1 MPAASILPVAIH
13 NNKLYFLFGKE
24 NALEDSAKG
33 FSDFGGGVDPGESTI
48 QAAMRE
54 GSEELTGFLGT
65 KQMLHKR
72 LKQTGTYKIVYH
84 FPVKKYNPTKTNDV
98 NSAANTYTIFIFPFN
113 YDLSFVEYF
122 NNNHAFL
129 WDKMDKKL
137 LSSTKLF
144 EKIKIEWFCE
154 DDLEKRGSE
163 YRSFYKDIVQHIIDH
178 KPRIR
183 NFMIRCNKK
192 QRKTIRKMCYTHN
205 HRQNGQKLR
214 TQSRKA
220 STNNHHIKSIQRFSQ
235 GGK

>member
-1 MPAASILPVAIH
+1 MPSAASILPVALH

-33 FSDFGGGVDPGESTI
+33 FSDFGGGVDPGESAFQT
-48 QAAMRE
+48 AMRE

-84 FPVKKYNPTKTNDV
+84 FPVQKDQKNKDAKNTV
-98 NSAANTYTIFIFPFN
+98 ASTYTIFIFPFD
-113 YDLSFVEYF
+113 YDSSIVEYF

-129 WDKMDKKL
+129 WDKMDNKL

-154 DDLEKRGSE
+154 DDLKKRGAE
-163 YRSFYKDIVQHIIDH
+163 YRSFYKDIVDHIIEH
-178 KPRIR
+178 KPQIR
-183 NFMIRCNKK
+183 EFISRCNKK
-192 QRKTIRKMCYTHN
+192 HRKTTRRMSSRVGTRKGY
-205 HRQNGQKLR
+205 R
-214 TQSRKA
+214 
-220 STNNHHIKSIQRFSQ
+220 Q

>member
-33 FSDFGGGVDPGESTI
+33 FSDFGGGVDSGESALQT
-48 QAAMRE
+48 AMRE

-65 KQMLHKR
+65 KEMLRKR
-72 LKQTGTYKIVYH
+72 LKQTGTYKIVYE
-84 FPVKKYNPTKTNDV
+84 FPPRKEDTITP
-98 NSAANTYTIFIFPFN
+98 NTYTVFIFPFE
-113 YDLSFVEYF
+113 YDMSIVEYF

-129 WDKMDKKL
+129 WDKMDNKL

-154 DDLEKRGSE
+154 DELVKRGSE
-163 YRSFYKDIVQHIIDH
+163 YRSFYKDIVGLIIEH
-178 KPRIR
+178 KSNIR
-183 NFMIRCNKK
+183 KFIKNNYH
-192 QRKTIRKMCYTHN
+192 KTQSKMTRKMCSSHN
-205 HRQNGQKLR
+205 RTRNLR
-214 TQSRKA
+214 
-220 STNNHHIKSIQRFSQ
+220 

>member
-33 FSDFGGGVDPGESTI
+33 FSDFGGGVDSGETAL
-48 QAAMRE
+48 QTAMRE

-65 KQMLHKR
+65 KEMIHKR
-72 LKQTGTYKIVYH
+72 LKKTGTYKIVYQ
-84 FPVKKYNPTKTNDV
+84 FPPRKEDDPDEP
-98 NSAANTYTIFIFPFN
+98 NTYTVFIFPFE
-113 YDLSFVEYF
+113 YDMSIVEYF

-129 WDKMDKKL
+129 WERMDKKL

-154 DDLEKRGSE
+154 DELKKRGSE
-163 YRSFYKDIVQHIIDH
+163 YRSFYKDIVDLIIEH
-178 KPRIR
+178 KPHIR
-183 NFMIRCNKK
+183 KFIQSRYA
-192 QRKTIRKMCYTHN
+192 KTIRKMCSG
-205 HRQNGQKLR
+205 QNRTRKLR
-214 TQSRKA
+214 
-220 STNNHHIKSIQRFSQ
+220 

>member
-33 FSDFGGGVDPGESTI
+33 FSDFGGGVDSGESALQT
-48 QAAMRE
+48 AMRE

-65 KQMLHKR
+65 KEMLRKR
-72 LKQTGTYKIVYH
+72 LKQTGTYKIVYE
-84 FPVKKYNPTKTNDV
+84 FPPRKEDTITP
-98 NSAANTYTIFIFPFN
+98 NTYTVFIFPFE
-113 YDLSFVEYF
+113 YDMSIVEYF

-154 DDLEKRGSE
+154 DELEKRGSE
-163 YRSFYKDIVQHIIDH
+163 YRSFYKDIVGLIIEH
-178 KPRIR
+178 KSNIR
-183 NFMIRCNKK
+183 KFIKNNYH
-192 QRKTIRKMCYTHN
+192 KTQSKRIRKMCLSHN
-205 HRQNGQKLR
+205 RTQKLR
-214 TQSRKA
+214 
-220 STNNHHIKSIQRFSQ
+220 

>member
-33 FSDFGGGVDPGESTI
+33 FSDFGGGVDSGESAI
-48 QAAMRE
+48 QTATRE

-65 KQMLHKR
+65 KEMLRKR
-72 LKQTGTYKIVYH
+72 LKQTGTYKIVYE
-84 FPVKKYNPTKTNDV
+84 FPPEKKDEKP
-98 NSAANTYTIFIFPFN
+98 NTYTVFVFPFD
-113 YDLSFVEYF
+113 YDESIVEYF

-129 WDKMDKKL
+129 WDRMDKKL

-154 DDLEKRGSE
+154 DDLKKRGAE
-163 YRSFYKDIVQHIIDH
+163 YRSFYRDIVDLIIEH
-178 KPRIR
+178 KPNIR
-183 NFMIRCNKK
+183 KFITSRCKT
-192 QRKTIRKMCYTHN
+192 KTIRKMSSFSH
-205 HRQNGQKLR
+205 KR
-214 TQSRKA
+214 TQNYR
-220 STNNHHIKSIQRFSQ
+220 

>member
-33 FSDFGGGVDPGESTI
+33 FSDFGGGVDSGESAI

-65 KQMLHKR
+65 KEMLRKR
-72 LKQTGTYKIVYH
+72 LKQTGTYKIVYS
-84 FPVKKYNPTKTNDV
+84 FPPRKEDESNKP
-98 NSAANTYTIFIFPFN
+98 NTYTVFVFPFN
-113 YDLSFVEYF
+113 YDESIVEYF

-154 DDLEKRGSE
+154 DDLKKRGAE
-163 YRSFYKDIVQHIIDH
+163 YRSFYKDIVDLIIEH
-178 KPRIR
+178 KPNIR
-183 NFMIRCNKK
+183 KFIMSSCKTTSK
-192 QRKTIRKMCYTHN
+192 AKTIRCMSSSHN
-205 HRQNGQKLR
+205 HKR
-214 TQSRKA
+214 TQNYR
-220 STNNHHIKSIQRFSQ
+220 

>member
-33 FSDFGGGVDPGESTI
+33 FSDFGGGVDSGESAI

-65 KQMLHKR
+65 KEMLRKR
-72 LKQTGTYKIVYH
+72 LKQTGTYKIVYS
-84 FPVKKYNPTKTNDV
+84 FPPRKEDESNKP
-98 NSAANTYTIFIFPFN
+98 NTYTVFVFPFD
-113 YDLSFVEYF
+113 YDESIVEYF

-154 DDLEKRGSE
+154 DDLKKRGAE
-163 YRSFYKDIVQHIIDH
+163 YRSFYKDIVDLIIEH
-178 KPRIR
+178 KPNIR
-183 NFMIRCNKK
+183 KFIMSSCKT
-192 QRKTIRKMCYTHN
+192 KTIRKMSSSHN
-205 HRQNGQKLR
+205 HKR
-214 TQSRKA
+214 TQNYR
-220 STNNHHIKSIQRFSQ
+220 